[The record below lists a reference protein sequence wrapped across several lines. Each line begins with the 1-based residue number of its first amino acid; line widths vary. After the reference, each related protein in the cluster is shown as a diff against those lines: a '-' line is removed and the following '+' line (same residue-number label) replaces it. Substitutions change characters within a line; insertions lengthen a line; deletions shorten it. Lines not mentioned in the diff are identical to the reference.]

1 MRLRPYRS
9 HAPMTTAP
17 DALTRENTYLRQ
29 RNAQLQ
35 SDVAEL
41 GAEVE
46 RLRQIVERLYGR
58 SALRPPNPLS
68 GGQ

>member
-1 MRLRPYRS
+1 MISSAAAL
-9 HAPMTTAP
+9 

-35 SDVAEL
+35 TDVVELNAEI
-41 GAEVE
+41 ERMRQVVE
-46 RLRQIVERLYGR
+46 RLHGR
-58 SALRPPNPLS
+58 TAARAPNPLS